1 VFAVPEAWTYNQV
14 LALVRELS
22 ERNAE
27 QARVIAAQCERIA
40 ELERRLAADSSN
52 SSRPRPRMRRGRSS
66 PRNARHG
73 AGLRTML
80 TTFINTLMSAEADAI
95 CGAPTVSPHPSDPAV
110 VLREG
115 RLIVVPAFRIPPVV
129 SPMTLVMEQRATG
142 QLITAATS
150 PDPDH
155 GR

>member
-1 VFAVPEAWTYNQV
+1 VFAVPEAWTYDQV
-14 LALVRELS
+14 LALVKELS

-66 PRNARHG
+66 PRGNARHG

-95 CGAPTVSPHPSDPAV
+95 CGAPTASPHPSDPAIV
-110 VLREG
+110 MREG
-115 RLIVVPAFRIPPVV
+115 RLIVVPAFRIPLVV

-142 QLITAATS
+142 QLITAATR
-150 PDPDH
+150 PDH